1 MKWSRFNLLFIA
13 ADKNY
18 FLFNSR
24 TNSFLSLDRSVYESM
39 EKKEIQEHNIDFN
52 DLPEE
57 ILKDL
62 IEKKII
68 VEDWEDDNYISQ
80 MKYLKLRKSYT
91 GSTLSLV
98 IAPTLD
104 CNFKCPYCYE
114 NNLPSHKMKESIQNK
129 LINFINMHVSRVK
142 GLTIYWH
149 GGEPLLAYKT
159 IQSIINKIEREC
171 QIPIIDHNMVSNGY
185 LLNKGMCSFFKEKK
199 LKYIQI
205 TVDGTEE
212 THNKNRIHKAGV
224 PTYEKIINNIDMIL
238 EEIPECNVGVRV
250 NIHNGNK
257 DDYANVY
264 KNLSHRWRNK
274 NCKVYPAFV
283 LAHDDKCEVSCLSPL
298 EKAKFYIDLNK
309 KHSIEVD
316 FRPWIQLGSC
326 SAIYENH
333 YVIDPYGNLYKCWA
347 DMGMKDRIIGNLDN
361 SINNWKYVSEY
372 MINSDKFSDQKCM
385 NCSIF
390 PICDGG
396 CNRYRVNKTIFNTE
410 YNVCPIDKIGLK
422 EYLQLIYDNEKNHKI
437 KHE

>member
-224 PTYEKIINNIDMIL
+224 PTYEKIINNIDM
-238 EEIPECNVGVRV
+238 
-250 NIHNGNK
+250 
-257 DDYANVY
+257 Y
-264 KNLSHRWRNK
+264 
-274 NCKVYPAFV
+274 
-283 LAHDDKCEVSCLSPL
+283 
-298 EKAKFYIDLNK
+298 
-309 KHSIEVD
+309 
-316 FRPWIQLGSC
+316 
-326 SAIYENH
+326 
-333 YVIDPYGNLYKCWA
+333 
-347 DMGMKDRIIGNLDN
+347 
-361 SINNWKYVSEY
+361 
-372 MINSDKFSDQKCM
+372 
-385 NCSIF
+385 
-390 PICDGG
+390 
-396 CNRYRVNKTIFNTE
+396 
-410 YNVCPIDKIGLK
+410 
-422 EYLQLIYDNEKNHKI
+422 
-437 KHE
+437 